1 MTMPMIAN
9 IISANRAAYIGS
21 EPDGNFTRVK
31 YMTAMNDL

>member
-1 MTMPMIAN
+1 MSMITD
-9 IISANRAAYIGS
+9 IISAHRAAYIGS